1 MNKRLLVLCNLNCV
15 SSHLGC
21 MGSGKLYEQLCASST
36 CEQYSLGST
45 QGNSQLAAVASSL
58 TCLSSCSKANPQKKD
73 GSREFPEGRNI
84 LVSIS
89 REKQN
94 DRGHRNKSILWVPTE
109 NWAIVRRFHFTAS
122 FRIIIRRPPSA
133 LFPHQLPWFHTG
145 ERWKTKTQLMHT
157 FEEFNFYKDF
167 YYYHSI

>member
-15 SSHLGC
+15 SCHLGC
-21 MGSGKLYEQLCASST
+21 MGSGKLYEQLCACSST

-89 REKQN
+89 REKQS

-133 LFPHQLPWFHTG
+133 LFPHQLPWFHMG
-145 ERWKTKTQLMHT
+145 ERWKTHLRHT
-157 FEEFNFYKDF
+157 NFYKDF
-167 YYYHSI
+167 YSYSI